1 MLLNDLCTHTIAR
14 HCTGN
19 ENDAAIGG
27 SADGFAA
34 RSEAFDIE
42 FDTFGHRSDGSA
54 MAIGRRTA
62 T

>member
-1 MLLNDLCTHTIAR
+1 MLLDDLCAHAIAR
-14 HCTGN
+14 HCTSN
-19 ENDAAIGG
+19 ENDAAISG
-27 SADGFAA
+27 SADGFSA

-54 MAIGRRTA
+54 MAIGRCTA